1 MTKRKHLA
9 AIGAV
14 LFALDRDA
22 IDPELVGAYIVV
34 GGQSIGTMTIR
45 QIQNAVRIAVESIDL
60 DSTAARLRV
69 RELAAEKQSRKESPL

>member
-14 LFALDRDA
+14 LFALGREA
-22 IDPELVGAYIVV
+22 IDPALVDAYIVV

-45 QIQNAVRIAVESIDL
+45 QIQTAVRIAVNSIDL
-60 DSTAARLRV
+60 DSAAARVRV
-69 RELAAEKQSRKESPL
+69 RELAAKDLDRKDSPL